1 MEKNRGNTP
10 ESDLTGGAPGSEEEA
25 QPVLSALDPQ
35 SILAVDESGADPE
48 FEQEVAQV
56 CEERAF
62 ELALLH
68 LRTEAQEIQV
78 VGGLEQVAGEVRLR
92 AGQRSLEVRNRPS
105 LARRGPSRSG
115 ERERRG
121 SICARSPWFPSP
133 PFPAGRGSRGRC
145 RVVGSVACDDSAPR
159 GADNAKSAMRI
170 AAPFPRLITE
180 PPATRPTV
188 LDQGGTGQSAFRPE
202 KKCSCYDCQ
211 TCNLTP
217 GLSAY

>member
-62 ELALLH
+62 ELTLLR

-92 AGQRSLEVRNRPS
+92 TGQCPLKVRNRPP
-105 LARRGPSRSG
+105 LARRGPSRAG
-115 ERERRG
+115 EQERRG
-121 SICARSPWFPSP
+121 SSRARWSARLPEPLL
-133 PFPAGRGSRGRC
+133 AGDRL
-145 RVVGSVACDDSAPR
+145 VEEHHIVAPGNMS
-159 GADNAKSAMRI
+159 NS
-170 AAPFPRLITE
+170 L
-180 PPATRPTV
+180 
-188 LDQGGTGQSAFRPE
+188 LDH
-202 KKCSCYDCQ
+202 
-211 TCNLTP
+211 
-217 GLSAY
+217 